1 MKRDQQRPAK
11 AAAERCQGACLDIPP
26 AGACDPPLSHIPT
39 GLGAVARTGRRAVGR
54 ISGSRK
60 TQLCGFRKKWA
71 RELAP
76 AIRTTTN
83 REMGS
88 AHHQPPRPS
97 NAHPRQPW
105 LPPFSHT
112 HRPGCSGSHGPAG
125 CGADFRI
132 PQNSIV
138 RVSQKM
144 GSRAR
149 QGAASLCCAG
159 RWLTAAQVARYGFLP
174 LPAARQ
180 PHTNPVLAHLPCT
193 SNRISTA
200 YQPTYP
206 APHPSF

>member
-26 AGACDPPLSHIPT
+26 AGACDSLSLTYPPAWVQWLARAG
-39 GLGAVARTGRRAVGR
+39 GLWGGFPDPAKLNCAGFAKNGLA
-54 ISGSRK
+54 SSR
-60 TQLCGFRKKWA
+60 
-71 RELAP
+71 P
-76 AIRTTTN
+76 HIRTTTH

-97 NAHPRQPW
+97 NAHPRPPW

-159 RWLTAAQVARYGFLP
+159 RWLTAAQVARRGFLP
-174 LPAARQ
+174 LPTDLPCTSSRTPTAYQ
-180 PHTNPVLAHLPCT
+180 PHTNPPTLHL
-193 SNRISTA
+193 S
-200 YQPTYP
+200 Y
-206 APHPSF
+206 